1 MIDLARIRAWF
12 RAIFFWL
19 APSKKTGSEQNPE
32 TDRDHALVLAVTK
45 PTAIPTWR
53 QFRYLGRVM
62 QANEIKLLI
71 GIIVLGTIAL
81 LAGILLIA
89 KDHLTIIPIVGG
101 TYTEA
106 IIGEPHAINPVDAPA
121 NETDSDI
128 TALIYSSLFKM
139 DGLEP
144 IPDLAEAYEW
154 GEERKILTIKLR
166 EDAIFH
172 NGERVT
178 ADDVQFTFETIQDPA
193 RVSIIAPLFRGVQ
206 VVAKDTYTIQF
217 ILDQP
222 DASFLKSLT
231 VGIMPA
237 AIWQNIP
244 AANARL
250 ANINLKPVGS
260 GPYQVKSFTRD
271 GRGVIRSYTLERSE
285 HYYGI
290 KPFIKTITF
299 QIYPDINP
307 AEDALKSDLVDG
319 LSFLTPIEME
329 KFTAVTRWNTATLDA
344 PQQTIAFFN
353 LKDEILKDSDI
364 REALLKAID
373 RNEVVEA
380 LGGHAIIA
388 EAAYPFLNPT
398 TSTQTDIEGARK
410 LLEEADWIL
419 PENETVRKLKDADE
433 NATTTHLNLSILVP
447 NQPDLIKVAETLK
460 RQWSLIGAQ
469 VEIETNNIPTVLRR
483 SSRDRDTQ
491 IVLWNVL
498 YSRDQDLSP
507 IWWSGQTTDRGT
519 NFSGLSDTDIDE
531 LINKTKS
538 ASSTEALLK
547 AQIELSDKILEE
559 FPAAFLV
566 RPQYGFVVSTR
577 IKGVPE
583 KLNIIKPS
591 DRFQQIHEWYIKTG
605 WQWK

>member
-12 RAIFFWL
+12 RAVFFWL
-19 APSKKTGSEQNPE
+19 APSKKTGNEQGPE
-32 TDRDHALVLAVTK
+32 TDRDHALVLSVTK

-62 QANEIKLLI
+62 KANEIKTLI
-71 GIIVLGTIAL
+71 IIIIVGSIAL
-81 LAGILLIA
+81 LAGIVLIA

-106 IIGEPHAINPVDAPA
+106 VIGEPRAINPIDAPA

-128 TALIYSSLFKM
+128 ASLVYSSLFNIH
-139 DGLEP
+139 GLEP

-154 GEERKILTIKLR
+154 SEDKKTLTIKLR

-178 ADDVQFTFETIQDPA
+178 ADDVQFTIEAIQDPA
-193 RVSIIAPLFRGVQ
+193 RASIIAPLFRGVQ
-206 VVAKDTYTIQF
+206 VVAKDVNTVQF

-222 DASFLKSLT
+222 DVSFLKSLT

-237 AIWQNIP
+237 ALWQNIP
-244 AANARL
+244 AQNARL
-250 ANINLKPVGS
+250 ANINLKPIGS

-271 GRGVIRSYTLERSE
+271 SRGIIRSYTLERSE

-290 KPFIKTITF
+290 KPNIQTITF
-299 QIYPDINP
+299 QIYPDLSP

-319 LSFLTPIEME
+319 LSFLTPIEMD

-344 PQQTIAFFN
+344 PQQSIAFFN
-353 LKDEILKDSDI
+353 LKDEVLKNDKL
-364 REALLKAID
+364 REALSKAVD
-373 RNEVVEA
+373 RNEIIEA
-380 LGGHAIIA
+380 LGGHATIA

-398 TSTQTDIEGARK
+398 TSTVTNIEEARK

-419 PENETVRKLKDADE
+419 PENETVRVLKTDDE
-433 NATTTHLNLSILVP
+433 NTTTTQLTLSILVP
-447 NQPDLIKVAETLK
+447 NQPDLVKIAEVLK
-460 RQWSLIGAQ
+460 RQWSIIGAQ
-469 VEIETNNIPTVLRR
+469 VEIQAEDIPTVMRR

-507 IWWSGQTTDRGT
+507 IWWSGQTTERGT
-519 NFSGLSDTDIDE
+519 NFSGLADKDIDE
-531 LINKTKS
+531 LINKTK
-538 ASSTEALLK
+538 AATSTEGLVQ
-547 AQIELSDKILEE
+547 AQIALSDKILEKS
-559 FPAAFLV
+559 PAVFLV
-566 RPQYGFVVSTR
+566 RPEYGFIISTR
-577 IKGVPE
+577 IKGIPE
-583 KLNIIKPS
+583 KLQIIKPS
-591 DRFQQIHEWYIKTG
+591 DRFQQIQEWYIKTG